1 MYRGNKAA
9 SIINRLIICLIIL
22 IISNIVCMIVTSYS
36 YNKNFKA
43 GDNYRATV
51 NDISKHSER
60 VETSYDEDG
69 DLDTTTYT
77 TYSNNK

>member
-1 MYRGNKAA
+1 M
-9 SIINRLIICLIIL
+9 III
-22 IISNIVCMIVTSYS
+22 SYS
-36 YNKNFKA
+36 YNKNFKS

-69 DLDTTTYT
+69 DLDTATYT
-77 TYSNNK
+77 TYKVNVTIDKTQESRTIYQ